1 MHSPGALARRGGA
14 PFQGAG
20 DPPPTDGLCSFCLPS
35 DARPLVGRVDDSAHV
50 CARDGGSGEGF
61 LLRKALVER
70 AALPMRGK
78 AHYITFV

>member
-35 DARPLVGRVDDSAHV
+35 DARPLVGRVDDSACG
-50 CARDGGSGEGF
+50 CARGMGVQGEGGQQVKSAQ
-61 LLRKALVER
+61 LAPAES
-70 AALPMRGK
+70 AENDQ
-78 AHYITFV
+78 

>member
-14 PFQGAG
+14 PIHRAG

-50 CARDGGSGEGF
+50 CA
-61 LLRKALVER
+61 
-70 AALPMRGK
+70 
-78 AHYITFV
+78 